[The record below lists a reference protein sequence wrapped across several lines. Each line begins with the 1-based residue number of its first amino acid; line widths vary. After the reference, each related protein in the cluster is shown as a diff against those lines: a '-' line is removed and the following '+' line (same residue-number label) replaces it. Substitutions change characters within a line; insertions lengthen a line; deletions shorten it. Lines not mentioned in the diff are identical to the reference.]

1 MTARKLILALFTVST
16 SVWAQGNLGGLTGT
30 VTDNTN
36 ASVPDAKLTLT
47 SEQTNEVY
55 TVNADSAGV
64 FTFRGVQPG
73 TYRLEIEAQGFKKSI
88 QEHVRV
94 LTATISNLD
103 VSLALGAVSES
114 VTVTT
119 AAVTLQTTTPEI
131 STVLDRRSI
140 LDLPIQVGGSGATT
154 AASGRRQPEN
164 FIFLTPGCERHSV
177 VQEHQWQSGLQ
188 PGGAVRRH
196 LRSARRNTGLS
207 GADFPALRGGRR
219 VQSAELAFPREYGR
233 GFGVINFTLRSGT
246 NQFHGGLFEFF
257 RNDKLDARP
266 FFNAVRPRVRFNEY
280 GGSFGGPI
288 IIPSSTTGRTRLF
301 STSTTPDC
309 GISGAEWRINQSA
322 NRSVQAG

>member
-1 MTARKLILALFTVST
+1 MAPCPWFPEAAEIAAGKVDLD
-16 SVWAQGNLGGLTGT
+16 LG
-30 VTDNTN
+30 VH
-36 ASVPDAKLTLT
+36 LTLT

-154 AASGRRQPEN
+154 AASAAGMTWRGRP
-164 FIFLTPGCERHSV
+164 S
-177 VQEHQWQSGLQ
+177 
-188 PGGAVRRH
+188 
-196 LRSARRNTGLS
+196 TG
-207 GADFPALRGGRR
+207 
-219 VQSAELAFPREYGR
+219 QM
-233 GFGVINFTLRSGT
+233 
-246 NQFHGGLFEFF
+246 
-257 RNDKLDARP
+257 
-266 FFNAVRPRVRFNEY
+266 
-280 GGSFGGPI
+280 
-288 IIPSSTTGRTRLF
+288 SST
-301 STSTTPDC
+301 
-309 GISGAEWRINQSA
+309 WSA
-322 NRSVQAG
+322 KRAVMRSRAT